1 MRLDGITRYT
11 HTSSVHDSRSRYLF
25 SARTGGDS
33 VHELDNIPLAI
44 TKTTVTGGYPSA
56 FEEREN
62 EEDDGSQSSQ
72 AGIIRA
78 TRTFDITEEH
88 VR

>member
-1 MRLDGITRYT
+1 M
-11 HTSSVHDSRSRYLF
+11 
-25 SARTGGDS
+25 
-33 VHELDNIPLAI
+33 HELDNIPLAI

-56 FEEREN
+56 CEEREN